1 MRNYSPLKKQVI
13 KFILIGILAVIV
25 DLICYYLLLR
35 VLPEKAFSA
44 MSNEVFAKTIS
55 FLCGLNVTYIFN
67 KSWTWKH
74 SNKSSK
80 RFVKF
85 IILYSF
91 SLLINVFMNS
101 FLLRIL
107 HKNIAFSLFPFKYFV
122 AFIGATLL
130 SASFNFIGQK
140 AWVFK

>member
-1 MRNYSPLKKQVI
+1 MRNYSPLKKQLI
-13 KFILIGILAVIV
+13 KFILIGILAVVV
-25 DLICYYLLLR
+25 DLICYYFLLR
-35 VLPEKAFSA
+35 LLPEKAFSEI
-44 MSNEVFAKTIS
+44 SNEAFAKTIS

-74 SNKSSK
+74 NNKSSK
-80 RFVKF
+80 RFGKF

-101 FLLRIL
+101 FFLRIL
-107 HKNIAFSLFPFKYFV
+107 QKNVSFTAIPYKYFV
-122 AFIGATLL
+122 AFLGATLL

-140 AWVFK
+140 VWVFK